1 MRFVLTVLLF
11 LLTWGLTILV
21 ALLFGEHGAM
31 GLVFTFSFTAIAG
44 WTLAPAL
51 EAIWEHF
58 RRDAADDRNPASL
71 TLWQR
76 VGAAIS
82 SRDIAALWL
91 AWIAVAFV
99 VVVGGWLLDE
109 F

>member
-1 MRFVLTVLLF
+1 MRLALTVLLF
-11 LLTWGLTILV
+11 LLTWGLAVLV
-21 ALLFGEHGAM
+21 ALLFGEHGAV

-51 EAIWEHF
+51 EAIWDHF
-58 RRDAADDRNPASL
+58 RRDAADDRDPASFS
-71 TLWQR
+71 LWQR

-82 SRDIAALWL
+82 SRHVAALWL
-91 AWIAVAFV
+91 AWIAVVFV
-99 VVVGGWLLDE
+99 FVVGGWVLSE

>member
-1 MRFVLTVLLF
+1 MPEQVRPLMRFVLTVFLF

-21 ALLFGEHGAM
+21 ALLFGERGAV

-51 EAIWEHF
+51 EAIWDHF

-71 TLWQR
+71 TFGSASGRRSHRVISPRCGSRGSPLW
-76 VGAAIS
+76 A
-82 SRDIAALWL
+82 
-91 AWIAVAFV
+91 
-99 VVVGGWLLDE
+99 
-109 F
+109 

>member
-51 EAIWEHF
+51 EVIWEHF
-58 RRDAADDRNPASL
+58 HRDAADDQNPASVSV
-71 TLWQR
+71 WQR

-82 SRDIAALWL
+82 SRHVAALWL
-91 AWIAVAFV
+91 AWIAAVFV
-99 VVVGGWLLDE
+99 GVVGGWVLSE

>member
-1 MRFVLTVLLF
+1 MRLALTVLLF
-11 LLTWGLTILV
+11 LLTWGLTLLV
-21 ALLFGEHGAM
+21 ALLFGERGAV

-51 EAIWEHF
+51 EVIWDHF

-71 TLWQR
+71 SLWQR

-82 SRDIAALWL
+82 SRHVAALWL
-91 AWIAVAFV
+91 AWIAVVVV
-99 VVVGGWLLDE
+99 VVVGGWLLSE